1 MSDIW
6 LEVGLTIYVLIPKI
20 LENVMMYVSLHE
32 IGINK
37 KWSNLCSIDETKPNC
52 DSIFW
57 KVQRK
62 EDERDIEKKGNG
74 DR

>member
-1 MSDIW
+1 
-6 LEVGLTIYVLIPKI
+6 
-20 LENVMMYVSLHE
+20 MMYVSLHE

-37 KWSNLCSIDETKPNC
+37 KWSNLCSIDEMTQNC

-62 EDERDIEKKGNG
+62 EDERDIEKKGTG

>member
-1 MSDIW
+1 M
-6 LEVGLTIYVLIPKI
+6 GLTIYVLIPKI

-37 KWSNLCSIDETKPNC
+37 KWSNLCSIDEMKPNC

-62 EDERDIEKKGNG
+62 EDERDIEKKGTG